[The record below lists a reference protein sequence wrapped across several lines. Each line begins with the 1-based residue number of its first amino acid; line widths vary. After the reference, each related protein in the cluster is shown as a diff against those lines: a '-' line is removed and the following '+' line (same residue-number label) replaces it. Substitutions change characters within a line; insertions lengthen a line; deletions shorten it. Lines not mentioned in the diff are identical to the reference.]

1 MHLIDYLDMKWI
13 SVFLLCF
20 LSLDASAGFVEVG
33 ISGNYRK
40 SSIDANNYQESLSYT
55 GSLTYYFWEMS
66 AIEMSYTN
74 GISNASVKPGTDA
87 RTDTITGFELTGLDF
102 ILTLADRE
110 SVVQPYVK
118 VGGAYIKKK
127 IVKRTEGIADTRDGG
142 SSEGLV
148 PSAGVGFKIKF
159 TKELSL
165 KVGVDAWTSP
175 PKQEPVIVDFA
186 GRVGL
191 SWMF

>member
-1 MHLIDYLDMKWI
+1 MVLKRILAI
-13 SVFLLCF
+13 LLCC
-20 LSLDASAGFVEVG
+20 ASAQAAAGFIELGV
-33 ISGNYRK
+33 SGNYRK
-40 SSIDANNYQESLSYT
+40 SSIDRDNYQESLSYT

-66 AIEMSYTN
+66 ALEFSYTN
-74 GISNASVKPGTDA
+74 GVSNAVVKPPNDIKTN
-87 RTDTITGFELTGLDF
+87 TITGFELMGLDF
-102 ILTLADRE
+102 ILTLGDRE
-110 SVVQPYVK
+110 AVLQPYVK
-118 VGGAYIKKK
+118 IGGAYIKKK
-127 IVKRTEGIADTRDGG
+127 IIKRSPGLDDRDGG

-148 PSAGVGFKIKF
+148 PSAGVGFKVKI

-175 PKQEPVIVDFA
+175 PKQQPVIVDFA

>member
-1 MHLIDYLDMKWI
+1 MKWI
-13 SVFLLCF
+13 LSSLLCF
-20 LSLDASAGFVEVG
+20 FSLPAAAGFIELGV
-33 ISGNYRK
+33 SGNYRK
-40 SSIDANNYQESLSYT
+40 SSIDKDNYQESLSYT

-66 AIEMSYTN
+66 AVELSYTN
-74 GISNASVKPGTDA
+74 GVSNASVKPGNDP

-102 ILTLADRE
+102 ILTLGDRE

-127 IVKRTEGIADTRDGG
+127 IVKRTEGFDTRDGG

-148 PSAGVGFKIKF
+148 PSAGVGFKVKF
-159 TKELSL
+159 TRELSL

-175 PKQEPVIVDFA
+175 PKQQPVIVDFA

>member
-1 MHLIDYLDMKWI
+1 M
-13 SVFLLCF
+13 VFKRILTILLCCV
-20 LSLDASAGFVEVG
+20 SLEAYAGFIELGV
-33 ISGNYRK
+33 SGNYRK
-40 SSIDANNYQESLSYT
+40 SSIDRDNYQESLSYT

-66 AIEMSYTN
+66 ALELSYTN
-74 GISNASVKPGTDA
+74 GVSNAVVNPPNDL
-87 RTDTITGFELTGLDF
+87 RTNTITGFELLGLDF
-102 ILTLADRE
+102 ILTLGDRE
-110 SVVQPYVK
+110 AVLQRYVK
-118 VGGAYIKKK
+118 IGGAYIRKK
-127 IVKRTEGIADTRDGG
+127 IIKRTATQDDRDGG

-148 PSAGVGFKIKF
+148 PSAGVGFKFKL

-175 PKQEPVIVDFA
+175 PKQQPVIVDFA

>member
-1 MHLIDYLDMKWI
+1 MFTKWTL
-13 SVFLLCF
+13 SLLLCF
-20 LSLDASAGFVEVG
+20 ISSQAFAGFVELG

-40 SSIDANNYQESLSYT
+40 SSIDRDNYQESLSYT

-66 AIEMSYTN
+66 ALEFSYTN
-74 GISNASVKPGTDA
+74 GVSNAVVHPVGDS
-87 RTDTITGFELTGLDF
+87 RTNTITGFELMGLDF
-102 ILTLADRE
+102 ILTLAERE
-110 SVVQPYVK
+110 AILQPYVK

-127 IVKRTEGIADTRDGG
+127 IIKRTQGLDDRDGG

-148 PSAGVGFKIKF
+148 PSAGLGFKVKL

-175 PKQEPVIVDFA
+175 PKQQPVIVDLA